1 MIYLHYTGDRNL
13 WDDGYLKKKQKQ
25 DYLEG
30 FGFPKPK
37 VGEEVMFFF
46 LLLCECITRI
56 MVCSKIGNLKR
67 QSALWHK
74 LDCFLVGGLLV
85 TQSTTHSEQ
94 QRHSQQSAK
103 MLKCHS
109 WLKLATT
116 AATVLK
122 EIFIVTVSS
131 LNCHAPHYTSLQ
143 YISIGPFFSPPSIIW
158 HFLTR
163 LLTNTGSECST
174 TLNRTLLV

>member
-1 MIYLHYTGDRNL
+1 M
-13 WDDGYLKKKQKQ
+13 
-25 DYLEG
+25 
-30 FGFPKPK
+30 
-37 VGEEVMFFF
+37 
-46 LLLCECITRI
+46 
-56 MVCSKIGNLKR
+56 
-67 QSALWHK
+67 
-74 LDCFLVGGLLV
+74 V

-122 EIFIVTVSS
+122 QIFIVTVSS

-143 YISIGPFFSPPSIIW
+143 YISIGPFFFPPIHYLTLSDPFVDKHRKRVLY
-158 HFLTR
+158 HFEQNSSSLV
-163 LLTNTGSECST
+163 SDWIHE
-174 TLNRTLLV
+174 RTLCTYRLITRATISQTRITSTQAKLLLFLYVLLHPEM